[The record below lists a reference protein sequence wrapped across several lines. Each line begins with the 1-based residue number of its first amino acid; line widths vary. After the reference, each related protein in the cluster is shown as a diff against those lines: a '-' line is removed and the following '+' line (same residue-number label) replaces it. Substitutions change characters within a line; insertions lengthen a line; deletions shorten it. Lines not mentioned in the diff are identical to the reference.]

1 MKSVAIIKEHSQIR
15 ELGSNLKYSILQEL
29 IKNAATCQQLSN
41 IFSISKQ
48 KVHYNL
54 TKLMDEGLIEITE
67 AHLLNNKEVYYRAI
81 AKNYVLDFSLG
92 ETVSESILN
101 TRGIINNILSNEYK
115 INLQDIAA
123 NILDNSLRMKPK
135 ESLLIVTGRYN
146 LPLVENIL
154 LEASRRMIKTT
165 LLYQDID
172 FMRAKYEEFS
182 LAVFSADYENF
193 NKLLSTSDVYLNLN
207 GESRY
212 VELKDSNKLNL
223 RNKFFEKSREII
235 DSHKIRVA
243 VMPGLMHDS
252 LTENTIISEL
262 QFWQALDVNYNEQC
276 EKSLAL
282 CSSLA
287 DKQTVNVSQNNT
299 DFEFQVLKVLCES
312 GSFSDSPFQSP
323 VINLPGGEVL
333 ILPKEDSMN
342 GAIKA
347 DVAYAYG
354 QEISNPVLLIKN
366 NAIVEYHADTN
377 EHLIKKAIDDGGEDG
392 RKVALICMG
401 TNNNIKLENIDSS
414 YKHKSDGLMTVYW
427 GENKTLGGTVFGLTE
442 WFIQLEKPIL
452 TYK

>member
-41 IFSISKQ
+41 IFSLSKQ

-54 TKLMDEGLIEITE
+54 TKLMDEGLIEIAE

-81 AKNYVLDFSLG
+81 AKNFVLDFSLG
-92 ETVSESILN
+92 ETVSDSILN

-146 LPLVENIL
+146 LPLVEKIL

-165 LLYQDID
+165 LLYQDLD

-182 LAVFSADYENF
+182 LAVFNTDYENF
-193 NKLLSTSDVYLNLN
+193 NRLLSHSDVYLNLN

-212 VELKDSNKLNL
+212 VELTDQNKLSL
-223 RNKFFEKSREII
+223 RNKHFEKSREII
-235 DSHKIRVA
+235 DSHHIRVA
-243 VMPGLMHDS
+243 IMPGLMHDS
-252 LTENTIISEL
+252 LTDKSILSEL
-262 QFWQALDVNYNEQC
+262 QFWKALDVNYNEQSLKTISLC
-276 EKSLAL
+276 E
-282 CSSLA
+282 SLA
-287 DKQTVNVSQNNT
+287 DKKKVLVNQGSTNL
-299 DFEFQVLKVLCES
+299 EFSVLKVLCES
-312 GSFSDSPFQSP
+312 GAFSDSAFQSP

-333 ILPKEDSMN
+333 ILPQKNTMHGIIQAE
-342 GAIKA
+342 
-347 DVAYAYG
+347 VAFAFG
-354 QEISNPVLLIKN
+354 EQIRRPILNIKN
-366 NAIVEYHADTN
+366 DEIVDYHAETN
-377 EHLIKKAIDDGGEDG
+377 EHLIKRALDEGGPDG
-392 RKVALICMG
+392 RRVALICLG
-401 TNNNIKLENIDSS
+401 TNSNIKLESIDSS

-427 GENKTLGGTVFGLTE
+427 GENKTLGGTVAGLTE
-442 WFIQLEKPIL
+442 WFIQLEKPIF
-452 TYK
+452 TYQ